1 MARVPKQKPGCF
13 ARVFK
18 FVGICFAVM
27 VVATLLF
34 GETDS
39 TTTKTAKPTA
49 NVTATTKPTRTPRPT
64 ATPKPTATP
73 IPPDVVAMLLT
84 SSYAQAGFDVADIQ
98 VKDGKAVA
106 YLGINGMA
114 YEVEQIR
121 KSKNQEY
128 LDAWAETKMSMLKA
142 ASDIENAFAAQGKY
156 YPCTLTVVDDRDLS
170 QYTPLL
176 IVEGSMTT
184 YDITTDK

>member
-1 MARVPKQKPGCF
+1 M
-13 ARVFK
+13 
-18 FVGICFAVM
+18 
-27 VVATLLF
+27 
-34 GETDS
+34 
-39 TTTKTAKPTA
+39 
-49 NVTATTKPTRTPRPT
+49 
-64 ATPKPTATP
+64 
-73 IPPDVVAMLLT
+73 
-84 SSYAQAGFDVADIQ
+84 
-98 VKDGKAVA
+98 
-106 YLGINGMA
+106 
-114 YEVEQIR
+114 EQIR